1 MRQIIL
7 NAILQFLLEKFGVKL
22 EAKASVLTL
31 KNEQLAELLEY
42 LNKEHKINLTVFD
55 INSYAERYSNV
66 SADDL
71 AAIVFAKSI
80 G

>member
-1 MRQIIL
+1 MRQIIV

-31 KNEQLAELLEY
+31 KDEQLTELLNY
-42 LNKEHKINLTVFD
+42 LNNEYKINLTPFD
-55 INSYAERYSNV
+55 INNYAERYNNV
-66 SADDL
+66 SVGDL
-71 AAIVFAKSI
+71 AAVVFAKSI